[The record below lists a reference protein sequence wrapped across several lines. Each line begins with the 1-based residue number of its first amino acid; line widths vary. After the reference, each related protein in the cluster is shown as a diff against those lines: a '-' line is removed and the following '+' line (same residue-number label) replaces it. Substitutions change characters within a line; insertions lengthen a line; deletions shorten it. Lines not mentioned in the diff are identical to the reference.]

1 MSESTGRVLLWV
13 GREDDVMF
21 GGLCV
26 NPKYL
31 TDSVI
36 TEDSE
41 VTYAKKSTL
50 LVVEKCVRW

>member
-1 MSESTGRVLLWV
+1 MLLWV